1 MGDSGRLRRRRMM
14 SARRDEFTAI
24 ALGALSALYNAAVR
38 LTGNDQDAEDLV
50 QETYLHA
57 FQHADQL
64 KSLGACKAWLFRIM
78 RNRLISLHR
87 AARSRPELVLVEG
100 GLEDAAAAVEAA
112 AALQGAAGAQLTRA
126 AIAKALA
133 RLPEELRMAVTL
145 CDIEGFSY
153 PEIAEIVGCP
163 VGTVRSRI
171 ARARQRL
178 VRALGSEVGARGIA
192 TGKKT

>member
-1 MGDSGRLRRRRMM
+1 M
-14 SARRDEFTAI
+14 SVRRDEFTAI
-24 ALGALSALYNAAVR
+24 ALSALSALYNAAVR

-64 KSLGACKAWLFRIM
+64 KSLGACKVWLFRIM
-78 RNRLISLHR
+78 RNRSISLHR
-87 AARSRPELVLVEG
+87 ASRSRPELVLVEG
-100 GLEDAAAAVEAA
+100 GLEDTPAAVEAA
-112 AALQGAAGAQLTRA
+112 VALQGAAIAQLSRA

-133 RLPEELRMAVTL
+133 RLPEDLRVAVTM

-163 VGTVRSRI
+163 LGTVRSRI

-178 VRALGSEVGARGIA
+178 VRALAAEAGALDIARG
-192 TGKKT
+192 KKA